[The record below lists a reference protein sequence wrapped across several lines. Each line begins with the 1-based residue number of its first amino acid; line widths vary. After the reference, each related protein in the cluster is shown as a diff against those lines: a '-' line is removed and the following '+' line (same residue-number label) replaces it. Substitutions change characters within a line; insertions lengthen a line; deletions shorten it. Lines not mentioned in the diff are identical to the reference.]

1 MKKGQSELMETFIVL
16 LVLFVIIGLGIYF
29 FFKFSIAG
37 TKEEAQELCILDAA
51 KMVASASSL
60 PELRCSFGGHES
72 TRICVDLLKAI
83 ATKKVNSTSFKSI
96 TCPRDVTLE
105 IIYPEPNPRA
115 GECTERSVSE
125 PDFPRNCANITIYK
139 VPTGLL
145 KGKTGPIYN
154 SAFVSIY
161 VPTSD
166 RYIVGRLK
174 IGSYIVKQ

>member
-1 MKKGQSELMETFIVL
+1 MVIM
-16 LVLFVIIGLGIYF
+16 VLFILIGVGMYF

-37 TKEEAQELCILDAA
+37 TKEEAKEVCILDAA

-60 PELRCSFGGHES
+60 PELRCSVAGHES

-83 ATKKVNSTSFKSI
+83 ATKKANSTSFRSI

-105 IIYPEPNPRA
+105 IVYPEPEKGA
-115 GECTERSVSE
+115 SECTERSVSE
-125 PDFPRNCANITIYK
+125 PDFPRNCANVTIYK
-139 VPTGLL
+139 VPAGLL
-145 KGKTGPIYN
+145 KGKTGPILN
-154 SAFVSIY
+154 SAFISIY